1 MTPLYYKMIMQGSD
15 TTREVRAGCVGDT
28 CIIIKPALQTNRV
41 TESNVKDVIKKILKN
56 APKWKGGEKTQ
67 MM

>member
-1 MTPLYYKMIMQGSD
+1 MSYFCQLSQWFNL
-15 TTREVRAGCVGDT
+15 E
-28 CIIIKPALQTNRV
+28 PALQTNSV
-41 TESNVKDVIKKILKN
+41 TESDVKDVIKKILKN